1 MSVGKSSLLSQ
12 YLDFCQALA
21 SMGQTISFSLTLG
34 SIFYFN
40 LGTNLP
46 HLNPLSNDVPWN
58 SQIMS
63 IVKKTTDKSS
73 IESPE
78 VPLKETTKGS
88 VHNEATDKPVVSKDE
103 LHALTKCEL

>member
-1 MSVGKSSLLSQ
+1 MSVGEPSLVSQ

-21 SMGQTISFSLTLG
+21 SMGQTISFSLTLDDT
-34 SIFYFN
+34 FYFN
-40 LGTNLP
+40 LGTNLL
-46 HLNPLSNDVPWN
+46 HLNPLSNDVPCN

-63 IVKKTTDKSS
+63 NVKKTTDRSS

-88 VHNEATDKPVVSKDE
+88 VHNEATDKPVVSKDD
-103 LHALTKCEL
+103 LHA

>member
-1 MSVGKSSLLSQ
+1 MAPTTLSVGEPSLVSQ
-12 YLDFCQALA
+12 YLDFCQAL
-21 SMGQTISFSLTLG
+21 TIGGT
-34 SIFYFN
+34 FYFN
-40 LGTNLP
+40 LGTNIL
-46 HLNPLSNDVPWN
+46 HLNPLSNDVPCN

-63 IVKKTTDKSS
+63 NVKKTTDRSS

-103 LHALTKCEL
+103 LHA